1 MMLKVKGLGFAVRW
15 ASVYPIVVYIFW
27 NKSQGKSG
35 HGFCNCQKLEC
46 RPTLER
52 AACAW
57 SSEKG
62 RQEGE
67 RRLPYQTLARRRPC
81 WREKT
86 APRGRFQMRH
96 QCATCSSD
104 RK

>member
-1 MMLKVKGLGFAVRW
+1 MMLKVKGLGFAVRR
-15 ASVYPIVVYIFW
+15 ASVYPVVLYIFW
-27 NKSQGKSG
+27 NRSQEKSERLVTENANFLNVTREVGWRGG
-35 HGFCNCQKLEC
+35 HDFCNCQKLER

-67 RRLPYQTLARRRPC
+67 RRLPYQTLARRRP
-81 WREKT
+81 
-86 APRGRFQMRH
+86 
-96 QCATCSSD
+96 
-104 RK
+104 